1 MLVDIFQLFKRMLF
15 CAAMESNVF
24 VRFQKEDT
32 CLHPDLEFWVQLIA
46 NDNH

>member
-24 VRFQKEDT
+24 VRFQ
-32 CLHPDLEFWVQLIA
+32 DLEFWVQLIA